1 MELNLV
7 ADTVAK
13 GRIYPA
19 LAQHQGRPYTP
30 SWREFGAHY
39 PYTIPLRLQEY
50 CDHHNVKINIYNI
63 NEQLPPNTFYSIGL
77 GFFDFDI
84 DYIGLLP
91 PGVRATLQAGSFKL
105 LFYYHEGDNPFHIK
119 KRLDNLCAQ
128 HQLPDN
134 CYVFVS
140 ANTAAKSIPG
150 FVYFNDFELWYWQRN
165 EHTPAMNIHAEP
177 RERDFTVLNRL
188 HKSWRAT
195 AMADLHRKHL
205 LKNSY
210 WSYCETGSIVDADNP
225 IQIDE
230 FKNLRADTDRFLAG
244 APYISDELSME
255 QRNNHSIQEPKYF
268 VNAYCNIVMETHFD
282 ADGCAGTF
290 LTEKTFK
297 PIKHGQLFFIAG
309 PAGSLQLLRDMGY
322 RVFDKILDNSYDRIA
337 DHTQRWQRLCSAVE
351 QAQYRL
357 KDRFEVSRADI
368 EHNQQLFL
376 QHKTQRLN
384 ILLEHINESY

>member
-91 PGVRATLQAGSFKL
+91 PGVRDQLDLGSIKL

-165 EHTPAMNIHAEP
+165 EHTPATNIHDEP

-297 PIKHGQLFFIAG
+297 PIKHGQLFFVAG

-337 DHTQRWQRLCSAVE
+337 DHTQRWRRLCSAVE

-376 QHKTQRLN
+376 QRKTQRLN